1 MTDKAEVDALVNW
14 TVQTYGAIDLLV
26 SNAGIVKGADFL
38 DMSETDFDDVIRV
51 NLKGTFLV
59 SAHLLRA
66 ISFEHM
72 ASLVVGL
79 HKSMLAQQ

>member
-38 DMSETDFDDVIRV
+38 DMSEQDFDDVIRV

-59 SAHLLRA
+59 SAQLPKA
-66 ISFEHM
+66 M
-72 ASLVVGL
+72 AF
-79 HKSMLAQQ
+79 